1 MLFVHIRS
9 LRILSILIKYFSQR
23 TFLSPGFSFF
33 LKRRKFYQ
41 VDTIFLM
48 KTKLFIRLAVSH
60 VIFCK
65 TFTLVEVEPDREFAC
80 IFFFFLR
87 AADFARLSGIFFFFF
102 FLFFSSNNLL
112 LEDAPFLLDDITW
125 RSLSLEDSPSW
136 LNLDIFSPGNFQFRC
151 NHFLHYHFLHRITT
165 SA

>member
-48 KTKLFIRLAVSH
+48 KILKPSYLYVWQFLMWYFVKRSPLWKWNLIENSRVY
-60 VIFCK
+60 
-65 TFTLVEVEPDREFAC
+65 
-80 IFFFFLR
+80 FFFSSSC
-87 AADFARLSGIFFFFF
+87 RLCKAFGDIFFFFF
-102 FLFFSSNNLL
+102 PLLFLQQFAPRGCAVSRRYYLEESIFGGFS
-112 LEDAPFLLDDITW
+112 
-125 RSLSLEDSPSW
+125 
-136 LNLDIFSPGNFQFRC
+136 
-151 NHFLHYHFLHRITT
+151 
-165 SA
+165 

>member
-48 KTKLFIRLAVSH
+48 KILKPSYLYVWQFLMWYFVKRSLLWKWNLIENSRVY
-60 VIFCK
+60 
-65 TFTLVEVEPDREFAC
+65 
-80 IFFFFLR
+80 FFFLR

-102 FLFFSSNNLL
+102 LFFSSNNLL
-112 LEDAPFLLDDITW
+112 LEDAPFLDDITW